1 MSTQNIQ
8 NIQNILKKYP
18 DKVPIIL
25 KRGNEKDGLPEIDKK
40 KFLVP
45 GELMVSQFI
54 YTIRKRIHLQPDKG
68 LYLFFGNELMSSH
81 TLLSDVYKTH
91 KDGDGILYATYCAEN
106 TFG

>member
-1 MSTQNIQ
+1 MSTTNIT
-8 NIQNILKKYP
+8 NILKKYP
-18 DKVPIIL
+18 DKVPIVL

-54 YTIRKRIHLQPDKG
+54 YTIRKRIQLSPEKS
-68 LYLFFGNELMSSH
+68 LYLFFGNELPSSH
-81 TLLSDVYKTH
+81 MMLSEVYKKH
-91 KDGDGILYATYCAEN
+91 KNTDGILYATYCAEN

>member
-1 MSTQNIQ
+1 MSTNI
-8 NIQNILKKYP
+8 NNILQKYP

-45 GELMVSQFI
+45 GELMISQFI
-54 YTIRKRIHLQPDKG
+54 YTIRKRIQLQSDKA
-68 LYLFFGNELMSSH
+68 LYLFFGNQLMSSH
-81 TLLSDVYKTH
+81 MMISDVYKIH
-91 KDGDGILYATYCAEN
+91 KDRDGILYATYCAEN